1 LEIKQNEKKGVT
13 VEMVFPLKEAHKWL

>member
-13 VEMVFPLKEAHKWL
+13 VEIEFPLKEAHKWL